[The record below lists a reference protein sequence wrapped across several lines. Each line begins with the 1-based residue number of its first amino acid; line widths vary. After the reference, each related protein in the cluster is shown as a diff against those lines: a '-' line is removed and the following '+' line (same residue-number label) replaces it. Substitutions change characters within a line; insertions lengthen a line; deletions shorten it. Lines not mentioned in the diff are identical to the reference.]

1 MITGMVRPDRNSGT
15 SAVSLAALRL
25 HARALLFSF
34 EDGHVGFVPDDY
46 VSGFGPHATAAA
58 RELCGVGVWQ
68 RAGGGYE
75 VASSEALRMAY
86 ELHRATGDARS
97 RGGFD

>member
-1 MITGMVRPDRNSGT
+1 MIIDMTRPDHDSGP

-34 EDGHVGFVPDDY
+34 EDGHGGFVPDDY
-46 VSGFGPHATAAA
+46 VTGFGPNAADAA

-86 ELHRATGDARS
+86 EVHRAAGDFHGRRK
-97 RGGFD
+97 RG

>member
-1 MITGMVRPDRNSGT
+1 MITNMVRPDRDSGG

-34 EDGHVGFVPDDY
+34 EGGHVGFVPDDY
-46 VSGFGPHATAAA
+46 VTGFGPQAADAA

-86 ELHRATGDARS
+86 ELHRAAGDGR
-97 RGGFD
+97 RVRD